1 MTDPRFNTEARLVA
15 AVALAA
21 GPVTALLYESDVLSL
36 GPSATL
42 WPIGFVA
49 IAALAGMGTGIVIMS
64 RLSRWV
70 GGGVVVANGLVLAFY
85 GFLLLF
91 FGLGG
96 SR

>member
-1 MTDPRFNTEARLVA
+1 MSSPTMNTEARLVA
-15 AVALAA
+15 ALALAV
-21 GPVTALLYESDVLSL
+21 GPVTALLHETDVLSL

-49 IAALAGMGTGIVIMS
+49 IAALAGVGTGAVITA
-64 RLSRWV
+64 RVSRWI
-70 GGGVVVANGLVLAFY
+70 GGAVIVANGLILAFY
-85 GFLLLF
+85 GFLLLI

>member
-1 MTDPRFNTEARLVA
+1 MTDPRLNTEARLVA
-15 AVALAA
+15 AFALAV
-21 GPVTALLYESDVLSL
+21 GPLTALLHESEVLSL
-36 GPSATL
+36 GPEATL

-49 IAALAGMGTGIVIMS
+49 IAALAGAGAGAIIVARVS
-64 RLSRWV
+64 RGL
-70 GGGVVVANGLVLAFY
+70 GGAVVVANGLVLAFY